1 MVHLCLSKMGHLGL
15 SKMGHLGLSE
25 VETAGNLGSLWQG
38 QVLGALEP
46 GRGKLLTAAETCQK
60 QDHQIMT

>member
-1 MVHLCLSKMGHLGL
+1 MVHLCLSKMV
-15 SKMGHLGLSE
+15 HLGLSE

-46 GRGKLLTAAETCQK
+46 GRGEILGHGYTNSCRNLSKNRITK
-60 QDHQIMT
+60 

>member
-1 MVHLCLSKMGHLGL
+1 MVHLCLSKMA
-15 SKMGHLGLSE
+15 HLGLSE

-46 GRGKLLTAAETCQK
+46 GREKLLTAAETCQK
-60 QDHQIMT
+60 QDHQRTT